1 MVKERLELEKIA
13 DTTSPLIH
21 FEIHRY
27 YQNEHHGNGF
37 YSINNL
43 LTIKDRTYVT
53 NLNDYDNTGT
63 NWVTCN
69 LKLIK

>member
-43 LTIKDRTYVT
+43 LTIKDRTYVQI
-53 NLNDYDNTGT
+53 LMIMIIPG
-63 NWVTCN
+63 
-69 LKLIK
+69 LIGSPVISN